1 MAFAGLTGK
10 VAVVT
15 GAGSGIGAGVAGRLS
30 EEGAHVVVVDRD
42 EDRTTTVAD
51 ELGGDALAVVADV
64 SEEGGV
70 RAYMDAA
77 VERFGRIDLYHL
89 NAGIAGTPVP
99 IPEIEAHEFDEVMA
113 VNVRGVFLGLRDAFR
128 QYDRQESG
136 GAIVTTSSL
145 AGVLG
150 AADIVPYHVSK
161 HAVLGLARC
170 GAIHGAACGVRVNAI
185 APGIIP
191 TNLTSQPGGAPVN
204 TDAAHERARVTTPL
218 ERAGTVDEV
227 AALVAFLLSD
237 EAAYITGGFY
247 PVDGGAGAANPF
259 RPLPAGGSR
268 GG

>member
-1 MAFAGLTGK
+1 MAFAGLAGK

-15 GAGSGIGAGVAGRLS
+15 GAGSGIGAGVVQRLAG
-30 EEGAHVVVVDRD
+30 EGARVVIVDRD
-42 EDRTTTVAD
+42 AGRAETVAD
-51 ELGGDALAVVADV
+51 GLGSGALAVAADLSQEDGVA
-64 SEEGGV
+64 
-70 RAYMDAA
+70 AYMDAA
-77 VERFGRIDLYHL
+77 VERFGQIDLYHL

-128 QYDRQESG
+128 QFERQGSG
-136 GAIVTTSSL
+136 GAIVMTSSL

-170 GAIHGAACGVRVNAI
+170 GAIHGATRGVRVNAI

-191 TNLTSQPGGAPVN
+191 TNLISQPGGAPVSS
-204 TDAAHERARVTTPL
+204 DAAHERARVTTPL

-237 EAAYITGGFY
+237 EAAYMTGGFY

-259 RPLPAGGSR
+259 RPLPAEGSR
-268 GG
+268 RG

>member
-1 MAFAGLTGK
+1 VALAGLEGK

-15 GAGSGIGAGVAGRLS
+15 GAGSGIGAGVARRLA

-42 EDRTTTVAD
+42 EDRAKGVAA
-51 ELGGDALAVVADV
+51 ELGGETLPVAADV
-64 SEEGGV
+64 SQEDGV
-70 RAYMDAA
+70 RAYTDAA
-77 VERFGRIDLYHL
+77 VERFEHIDLYHL

-99 IPEIEAHEFDEVMA
+99 IPEIEVHEFDEVMA
-113 VNVRGVFLGLRDAFR
+113 INVRGAFLGLRDAFR
-128 QYDRQESG
+128 QYARQEGG
-136 GAIVTTSSL
+136 GAVVVTSSL

-170 GAIHGAACGVRVNAI
+170 GAIHGATCGVRVNAI

-191 TNLTSQPGGAPVN
+191 TNLVSQPGGAPVSS
-204 TDAAHERARVTTPL
+204 DAAHERARVTTPL

-237 EAAYITGGFY
+237 EASYVTGGFY

-259 RPLPAGGSR
+259 RPLPAEGSR
-268 GG
+268 R

>member
-1 MAFAGLTGK
+1 VAFAGLEGK

-15 GAGSGIGAGVAGRLS
+15 GAGSGIGAGVARRLAA
-30 EEGAHVVVVDRD
+30 ERAQVVVVDRD
-42 EDRTTTVAD
+42 EDRARTVAGG
-51 ELGGDALAVVADV
+51 LGGETLAVPADV
-64 SEEGGV
+64 SQEDGV

-99 IPEIEAHEFDEVMA
+99 IPEIEAHEFDDVMA

-128 QYDRQESG
+128 QFERQGTG
-136 GAIVTTSSL
+136 GAVVVTSSL

-170 GAIHGAACGVRVNAI
+170 GAIHGATRGVRVNAI

-191 TNLTSQPGGAPVN
+191 TNLISQPGGAPVSS
-204 TDAAHERARVTTPL
+204 DAAHERARVTTPM

-227 AALVAFLLSD
+227 GALVSFLLSD
-237 EAAYITGGFY
+237 DAAYITGGFY

-259 RPLPAGGSR
+259 RPLPAEGSR
-268 GG
+268 G

>member
-1 MAFAGLTGK
+1 MALAGLDGK

-15 GAGSGIGAGVAGRLS
+15 GAGSGIGAGVARRLS
-30 EEGAHVVVVDRD
+30 AEGAHVVVVDRD
-42 EDRTTTVAD
+42 AERAATVAE
-51 ELGGDALAVVADV
+51 ELGALAVPADV
-64 SEEGGV
+64 SEESGV
-70 RAYMDAA
+70 AAYTDAA

-99 IPEIEAHEFDEVMA
+99 IPEIEVHEFDEVMA

-128 QYDRQESG
+128 QYERQGSG
-136 GAIVTTSSL
+136 GAIVLTSSL

-170 GAIHGAACGVRVNAI
+170 GAIHGATRGVRVNAI

-191 TNLTSQPGGAPVN
+191 TNLISQPGGAPVN
-204 TDAAHERARVTTPL
+204 SDAAHERARVTTPL
-218 ERAGTVDEV
+218 ERAGTADEV

-237 EAAYITGGFY
+237 EASYVTGGFY

-259 RPLPAGGSR
+259 RPLPAEGSR
-268 GG
+268 G

>member
-1 MAFAGLTGK
+1 MGFAGLRGK

-15 GAGSGIGAGVAGRLS
+15 GAGSGIGAGVARRLS
-30 EEGAHVVVVDRD
+30 EEGANVVVVDRD
-42 EDRTTTVAD
+42 ADRATTVAGD
-51 ELGGDALAVVADV
+51 LGGEALAVAADV
-64 SEEGGV
+64 SVEDGV
-70 RAYMDAA
+70 GAYMDAA
-77 VERFGRIDLYHL
+77 VDRFGRIDLYHL

-128 QYDRQESG
+128 QFERQGSG

-170 GAIHGAACGVRVNAI
+170 GAIHGATRGVRVNAV
-185 APGIIP
+185 APGIVP
-191 TNLTSQPGGAPVN
+191 TNLISQPGGAPVSS
-204 TDAAHERARVTTPL
+204 DAAHERARVTTPL

-237 EAAYITGGFY
+237 EAAYMTGGFY

-259 RPLPAGGSR
+259 RPLPAEGSR

>member
-1 MAFAGLTGK
+1 MGFAGLKDK

-15 GAGSGIGAGVAGRLS
+15 GAGSGIGAGVARRLS
-30 EEGAHVVVVDRD
+30 EEGGHVVVVDRD
-42 EDRTTTVAD
+42 EVRAETVAA
-51 ELGGDALAVVADV
+51 EIVGDAVAVAANV
-64 SEEGGV
+64 SEEEGV
-70 RAYMDAA
+70 KTYMDAA

-113 VNVRGVFLGLRDAFR
+113 VNVRGVFLGLREAFR
-128 QYDRQESG
+128 QYDRQGSD
-136 GAIVTTSSL
+136 GAIVMTSSL

-170 GAIHGAACGVRVNAI
+170 GAIHGATRGIRVNAI

-191 TNLTSQPGGAPVN
+191 TNLISQPGGAPVSSE
-204 TDAAHERARVTTPL
+204 AAHERARLTTPL

-237 EAAYITGGFY
+237 EAAYMTGGFY

-259 RPLPAGGSR
+259 RPLPAEGAR

>member
-1 MAFAGLTGK
+1 MAFAGLSGK

-15 GAGSGIGAGVAGRLS
+15 GAGSGIGAGVVRRLS
-30 EEGAHVVVVDRD
+30 AEGAHVVVVDRD
-42 EDRTTTVAD
+42 ENRATSVAG
-51 ELGGDALAVVADV
+51 ELGGETIAVEADV
-64 SEEGGV
+64 SREDGV

-99 IPEIEAHEFDEVMA
+99 IPEIEAHEFDDVMA

-128 QYDRQESG
+128 QFERQGTG
-136 GAIVTTSSL
+136 GAVVVTSSL

-170 GAIHGAACGVRVNAI
+170 GAIHGATRGVRVNAI

-191 TNLTSQPGGAPVN
+191 TNLISQPGGAPVSS
-204 TDAAHERARVTTPL
+204 DAAHERARVTTPM

-227 AALVAFLLSD
+227 GALVSFLLSD
-237 EAAYITGGFY
+237 DAAYITGGFY

-259 RPLPAGGSR
+259 RPLPAEGSR
-268 GG
+268 G

>member
-1 MAFAGLTGK
+1 MAFAGLEGK
-10 VAVVT
+10 VAIVT
-15 GAGSGIGAGVAGRLS
+15 GAGSGIGAGVARRLS
-30 EEGAHVVVVDRD
+30 AEGARVVVVDRD
-42 EDRTTTVAD
+42 EERAARVAG
-51 ELGGDALAVVADV
+51 ELDGALAVTADV
-64 SEEGGV
+64 SQEDGV

-77 VERFGRIDLYHL
+77 VERFQRVDLYHL
-89 NAGIAGTPVP
+89 NAGIAGTPAP
-99 IPEIEAHEFDEVMA
+99 IPEIEAHEFDDVMA

-128 QYDRQESG
+128 QYERQGAG
-136 GAIVTTSSL
+136 GAIAVTSSL

-170 GAIHGAACGVRVNAI
+170 GAIHGSTRGVRVNAI

-191 TNLTSQPGGAPVN
+191 TNLISQPGGAPVSG
-204 TDAAHERARVTTPL
+204 DAAHERARVTTPM
-218 ERAGTVDEV
+218 ERAGTADEV

-237 EAAYITGGFY
+237 EAAYVTGGFY

-259 RPLPAGGSR
+259 RPLPAEGSR

>member
-1 MAFAGLTGK
+1 VTLAGLQGK
-10 VAVVT
+10 TAVVT
-15 GAGSGIGAGVAGRLS
+15 GGGSGIGAGVAARLAA
-30 EEGAHVVVVDRD
+30 EGAQVVVVDRD
-42 EDRTTTVAD
+42 ARRAARVA
-51 ELGGDALAVVADV
+51 EETGGLGVEADV
-64 SEEGGV
+64 SREEGV
-70 RAYMDAA
+70 ARYMDAA

-113 VNVRGVFLGLRDAFR
+113 VNVRGVFLGLREAFR
-128 QYDRQESG
+128 QYERQGSG
-136 GAIVTTSSL
+136 GAIVLTSSL

-170 GAIHGAACGVRVNAI
+170 GAIHGATRGVRVNAI

-191 TNLTSQPGGAPVN
+191 TNLISQPGGAPVN
-204 TDAAHERARVTTPL
+204 SDAAHERARVTTPL
-218 ERAGTVDEV
+218 ERAGTTDEV

-237 EAAYITGGFY
+237 EATYVTGGFY

-259 RPLPAGGSR
+259 RPLPAQGGR
-268 GG
+268 G

>member
-1 MAFAGLTGK
+1 MAFAGLEGK

-15 GAGSGIGAGVAGRLS
+15 GAGSGIGAGVARRLS
-30 EEGAHVVVVDRD
+30 AEGARVVVVDRD
-42 EDRTTTVAD
+42 EDRATSIAGELAGDTLSVA
-51 ELGGDALAVVADV
+51 ADV
-64 SEEGGV
+64 SQEDGV
-70 RAYMDAA
+70 GAYMDAA
-77 VERFGRIDLYHL
+77 VERFGRVDLYHL
-89 NAGIAGTPVP
+89 NAGIAGTPVA
-99 IPEIEAHEFDEVMA
+99 IPEIEAHEFDDVMA
-113 VNVRGVFLGLRDAFR
+113 VNVRGVFLGLREAFR
-128 QYDRQESG
+128 QYERQDSG
-136 GAIVTTSSL
+136 GAVVMTSSL

-170 GAIHGAACGVRVNAI
+170 GAIHGATCGVRVNAI

-191 TNLTSQPGGAPVN
+191 TNLISQPGGAPVN
-204 TDAAHERARVTTPL
+204 SDAAHERARVTTPL

-259 RPLPAGGSR
+259 RPLPAEGSR
-268 GG
+268 G

>member
-1 MAFAGLTGK
+1 VAFAGLSGK

-15 GAGSGIGAGVAGRLS
+15 GAGSGIGAGVARRLS
-30 EEGAHVVVVDRD
+30 QEGAHVVVVDRD
-42 EDRTTTVAD
+42 ESRATSVAG
-51 ELGGDALAVVADV
+51 ELGGETLAVAADV
-64 SEEGGV
+64 SQEDGV

-77 VERFGRIDLYHL
+77 VERLGRIDLYHL

-99 IPEIEAHEFDEVMA
+99 IPEIEAHEFDDVMA

-128 QYDRQESG
+128 QFERQGTG
-136 GAIVTTSSL
+136 GAVVVTSSL

-170 GAIHGAACGVRVNAI
+170 GAIHGATRGVRVNAI

-191 TNLTSQPGGAPVN
+191 TNLISQPGGAPVSS
-204 TDAAHERARVTTPL
+204 DAAHERARVTTPM

-227 AALVAFLLSD
+227 GALVSFLLSD
-237 EAAYITGGFY
+237 DAAYITGGFY

-259 RPLPAGGSR
+259 RPLPAEGSR
-268 GG
+268 G

>member
-1 MAFAGLTGK
+1 MAFAGLGGK

-15 GAGSGIGAGVAGRLS
+15 GAGSGIGTGVAHRLAQ
-30 EEGAHVVVVDRD
+30 EGAQIVVVDRD
-42 EDRTTTVAD
+42 ENRATIVAG
-51 ELGGDALAVVADV
+51 ELGGETLAVAADV
-64 SEEGGV
+64 SHEAGV
-70 RAYMDAA
+70 EAYMDAA
-77 VERFGRIDLYHL
+77 LERFGRIDLYHL

-99 IPEIEAHEFDEVMA
+99 IPEIEAHQFDEVMA
-113 VNVRGVFLGLRDAFR
+113 VNVRGVFLGLREAFR
-128 QYDRQESG
+128 QFERQGTG
-136 GAIVTTSSL
+136 GAVVVTSSL

-170 GAIHGAACGVRVNAI
+170 GAIHGATCGVRVNAV

-191 TNLTSQPGGAPVN
+191 TNLISQPGGAPVN
-204 TDAAHERARVTTPL
+204 SDAAHERARVTTPM

-227 AALVAFLLSD
+227 GALVAFLLSD

-259 RPLPAGGSR
+259 RPLPAEGSR
-268 GG
+268 G

>member
-1 MAFAGLTGK
+1 MSFAGLDGK

-15 GAGSGIGAGVAGRLS
+15 GGGSGIGAGVARRLAA
-30 EEGAHVVVVDRD
+30 EGASVVVVDRD
-42 EDRTTTVAD
+42 EQRAATVAG
-51 ELGGDALAVVADV
+51 ELGGLGVAADV
-64 SEEGGV
+64 AREEGV
-70 RAYMDAA
+70 AAYTEAA

-113 VNVRGVFLGLRDAFR
+113 VNVRGVFLGLREAFR
-128 QYDRQESG
+128 QYERQGSG
-136 GAIVTTSSL
+136 GAIVMTSSL

-170 GAIHGAACGVRVNAI
+170 GAIHGAQVGVRVNAI

-191 TNLTSQPGGAPVN
+191 TNLISQPGGAPVN
-204 TDAAHERARVTTPL
+204 SDAAHERARVTTPL
-218 ERAGTVDEV
+218 ERAGTADEV

-237 EAAYITGGFY
+237 EAAYVTGGFY

-259 RPLPAGGSR
+259 RPLPAAGSR
-268 GG
+268 G

>member
-1 MAFAGLTGK
+1 VALAGLDGK

-15 GAGSGIGAGVAGRLS
+15 GAGSGIGAGVARRLAA
-30 EEGAHVVVVDRD
+30 EGANVVVVDRD
-42 EDRTTTVAD
+42 EKRATSVAA
-51 ELGGDALAVVADV
+51 ELAALAVAADV
-64 SEEGGV
+64 SQEDGV

-77 VERFGRIDLYHL
+77 VERFERIDLYHL
-89 NAGIAGTPVP
+89 NAGIAGTPVA

-128 QYDRQESG
+128 QYEQQGGGG
-136 GAIVTTSSL
+136 GAVVVTSSL

-170 GAIHGAACGVRVNAI
+170 GAIHGATRGVRVNAV

-191 TNLTSQPGGAPVN
+191 TNLISQPGGAPVSS
-204 TDAAHERARVTTPL
+204 DAAHERARVTTPL

-237 EAAYITGGFY
+237 EAAYMTGGFY

-259 RPLPAGGSR
+259 RPLPAAGSR
-268 GG
+268 EG

>member
-1 MAFAGLTGK
+1 VALAGLDGK

-15 GAGSGIGAGVAGRLS
+15 GAGSGIGAGVARRLAA
-30 EEGAHVVVVDRD
+30 EGANVVVVDRD
-42 EDRTTTVAD
+42 EKRASSVAA
-51 ELGGDALAVVADV
+51 ELAALAVAADV
-64 SEEGGV
+64 SQEDGV

-77 VERFGRIDLYHL
+77 VERFERIDLYHL
-89 NAGIAGTPVP
+89 NAGIAGTPVA

-128 QYDRQESG
+128 QYEQQGGGG
-136 GAIVTTSSL
+136 GAVVVT
-145 AGVLG
+145 
-150 AADIVPYHVSK
+150 DIVPYHVSK

-170 GAIHGAACGVRVNAI
+170 GAIHGATRGVRVNAV

-191 TNLTSQPGGAPVN
+191 TNLISQPGGAPVSS
-204 TDAAHERARVTTPL
+204 DAAHERARVTTPL

-237 EAAYITGGFY
+237 EAAYMTGGFY

-259 RPLPAGGSR
+259 RPLPAAGSR
-268 GG
+268 DG

>member
-1 MAFAGLTGK
+1 MGFAGLEGK

-15 GAGSGIGAGVAGRLS
+15 GAGSGIGAGVARRLS
-30 EEGAHVVVVDRD
+30 DEGADVVVVDRD
-42 EDRTTTVAD
+42 EERAARVAG
-51 ELGGDALAVVADV
+51 ELGGETLAVAADV
-64 SEEGGV
+64 SQEDGV

-99 IPEIEAHEFDEVMA
+99 IPEIEAHQFDDVMA

-128 QYDRQESG
+128 QYERQGTG
-136 GAIVTTSSL
+136 GAIVVTSSL

-170 GAIHGAACGVRVNAI
+170 GAIHGATRGVRVNAI

-191 TNLTSQPGGAPVN
+191 TNLISQPGGAPVSS
-204 TDAAHERARVTTPL
+204 DAAHERARVTTPM
-218 ERAGTVDEV
+218 ERAGTADEV
-227 AALVAFLLSD
+227 GALVAFLLSD
-237 EAAYITGGFY
+237 DAAYITGGFY

-259 RPLPAGGSR
+259 RPLPAEGSR

>member
-42 EDRTTTVAD
+42 EDRATTVAY
-51 ELGGDALAVVADV
+51 ELGGDALAVAADV

-99 IPEIEAHEFDEVMA
+99 IPDIEAREFDEVMA

-128 QYDRQESG
+128 QYDRQSSG

-161 HAVLGLARC
+161 HAVVGLARC
-170 GAIHGAACGVRVNAI
+170 GAIHGATRGVRVNAI

>member
-1 MAFAGLTGK
+1 MALAGLAGK

-15 GAGSGIGAGVAGRLS
+15 GAGSGIGAGVAKRLT
-30 EEGAHVVVVDRD
+30 EEGARVVVVDRD
-42 EDRTTTVAD
+42 EGRATTVAA
-51 ELGGDALAVVADV
+51 ELGGDALAVAADV
-64 SEEGGV
+64 SQEEGV
-70 RAYMDAA
+70 RAYMDAG
-77 VERFGRIDLYHL
+77 VERFGSIELYHL
-89 NAGIAGTPVP
+89 NAGIAGTSVP
-99 IPEIEAHEFDEVMA
+99 IPEIEAHEFDEVMSI
-113 VNVRGVFLGLRDAFR
+113 NVRGVFLGLRDAFR
-128 QYDRQESG
+128 QFDQQGSG
-136 GAIVTTSSL
+136 GAIVMTSSL

-170 GAIHGAACGVRVNAI
+170 GAIHGAARGVRVNAI

-191 TNLTSQPGGAPVN
+191 TNLISQPGGGPVSS
-204 TDAAHERARVTTPL
+204 DAAHERARVTTPL

-237 EAAYITGGFY
+237 EAAYMTGGFY

-259 RPLPAGGSR
+259 RPLPIEGSR

>member
-1 MAFAGLTGK
+1 MAFAGLDGK

-15 GAGSGIGAGVAGRLS
+15 GAGSGIGAGVARRLAA
-30 EEGAHVVVVDRD
+30 EGARVVVVDRD
-42 EDRTTTVAD
+42 EERARTVAG
-51 ELGGDALAVVADV
+51 ELDGALAVAADV
-64 SEEGGV
+64 AQEAGV
-70 RAYMDAA
+70 AAYTGAA
-77 VERFGRIDLYHL
+77 VEEFGRIDLYHL

-99 IPEIEAHEFDEVMA
+99 IPEIEAQEFDEVMA

-128 QYDRQESG
+128 QYERQGPG
-136 GAIVTTSSL
+136 GAIVVTSSL

-170 GAIHGAACGVRVNAI
+170 GAIHGATCGVRVNAI

-191 TNLTSQPGGAPVN
+191 TNLVSQPGGAPVSS
-204 TDAAHERARVTTPL
+204 DAAHERARVTTPL
-218 ERAGTVDEV
+218 ERAGTADEV

-237 EAAYITGGFY
+237 EASYVTGGFY

-259 RPLPAGGSR
+259 RPLPAATGSR
-268 GG
+268 G

>member
-1 MAFAGLTGK
+1 MGFAGLGGK

-15 GAGSGIGAGVAGRLS
+15 GAGSGIGAGVARRLA
-30 EEGAHVVVVDRD
+30 EEGANVVVVDRD
-42 EDRTTTVAD
+42 GDRASTVAG
-51 ELGGDALAVVADV
+51 EIGGGALAVTADV
-64 SEEGGV
+64 SGEDGV
-70 RAYMDAA
+70 SAYMDTA

-99 IPEIEAHEFDEVMA
+99 IPEIESHEFDEVMA

-128 QYDRQESG
+128 QFERQGTG
-136 GAIVTTSSL
+136 GAVVVTSSL

-170 GAIHGAACGVRVNAI
+170 GAIHGATRGVRVNAI

-191 TNLTSQPGGAPVN
+191 TNLISQPGGAPVSS
-204 TDAAHERARVTTPL
+204 DAAHERARVTTPL
-218 ERAGTVDEV
+218 ERAGTVEEV
-227 AALVAFLLSD
+227 ASLVAFLLSD
-237 EAAYITGGFY
+237 EAAYMTGGFY

-259 RPLPAGGSR
+259 RPLPAEGSR

>member
-1 MAFAGLTGK
+1 VAFAGLDAK

-15 GAGSGIGAGVAGRLS
+15 GAGSGIGAGVAKRLAA
-30 EEGAHVVVVDRD
+30 EGANVVVVDRD
-42 EDRTTTVAD
+42 AERAATVA
-51 ELGGDALAVVADV
+51 EEIGALAVAADV
-64 SEEGGV
+64 SEEKGV
-70 RAYMDAA
+70 AAYMDAA

-89 NAGIAGTPVP
+89 NAGIAGTPMP

-113 VNVRGVFLGLRDAFR
+113 INVRGAFLGLRDAFR
-128 QYDRQESG
+128 QYEQQGSG
-136 GAIVTTSSL
+136 GAVVLTSSL

-170 GAIHGAACGVRVNAI
+170 GAIHGATHGVRVNAI

-191 TNLTSQPGGAPVN
+191 TNLISQPGGAPVSS
-204 TDAAHERARVTTPL
+204 DAAHARARVTTPL
-218 ERAGTVDEV
+218 ERAGTVEEV

-237 EAAYITGGFY
+237 EASYVTGGFY

-259 RPLPAGGSR
+259 RPLPADGSR
-268 GG
+268 G